1 MCCNLDFSFLA
12 EIVKGFEVNVSL
24 CASVIA
30 LLMAMIGISL
40 PLIINS
46 TSKALSEYQNEYIIQ
61 MFKDEKDYKYLKN
74 VIPWLIGVCLVAF
87 FLKDVINQNE
97 WIAFIVSMLIVS
109 SAIVSVFRYIRY
121 LKILDEIYYGNME
134 EPYVIRMQIKS
145 KKEVNGEM
153 IADKVTVQL
162 MATDPYLSPR
172 RALIKSSEKKGL
184 FLAMDIADIW
194 LGRALAGKM

>member
-1 MCCNLDFSFLA
+1 MADAKKGKEFSTY
-12 EIVKGFEVNVSL
+12 KGR
-24 CASVIA
+24 
-30 LLMAMIGISL
+30 
-40 PLIINS
+40 PL
-46 TSKALSEYQNEYIIQ
+46 
-61 MFKDEKDYKYLKN
+61 
-74 VIPWLIGVCLVAF
+74 VRCG
-87 FLKDVINQNE
+87 
-97 WIAFIVSMLIVS
+97 
-109 SAIVSVFRYIRY
+109 
-121 LKILDEIYYGNME
+121 DEIYYGNME

-145 KKEVNGEM
+145 KKEVGDEE